1 MNAEPLDDMMSMTRA
16 AKAVGMERKRA
27 QEIAIRHRIA
37 IRWGGSDRN
46 PYLRVSL
53 RRLRDAIGRER
64 YIPEE
69 TRGSRRTF
77 HRHAELDPGVRC

>member
-16 AKAVGMERKRA
+16 AKAIGMERKRA

-53 RRLRDAIGRER
+53 RRLKEAIGKEWYTPKVTTKSGHRFR
-64 YIPEE
+64 
-69 TRGSRRTF
+69 RG
-77 HRHAELDPGVRC
+77 AELHPFVKC